1 MLCVLYYHVMEVMI
15 TVAFAVGIVA
25 DQHLV
30 LNQIKSIQL
39 LKGIIVILSFQ
50 LLQMMIPRIASE
62 LVSSSLGTD
71 NSQAP
76 PPIAEA
82 PWAPIT
88 LSLAPDYS
96 RGQLLTTC
104 YIIDNY
110 SPNMLVL
117 DSEDGMGMLAL
128 LTSFLVMLLPPFK

>member
-50 LLQMMIPRIASE
+50 VRFFKEQLCTERLYYF
-62 LVSSSLGTD
+62 
-71 NSQAP
+71 AP
-76 PPIAEA
+76 GI
-82 PWAPIT
+82 
-88 LSLAPDYS
+88 
-96 RGQLLTTC
+96 
-104 YIIDNY
+104 N
-110 SPNMLVL
+110 
-117 DSEDGMGMLAL
+117 
-128 LTSFLVMLLPPFK
+128 F

>member
-1 MLCVLYYHVMEVMI
+1 
-15 TVAFAVGIVA
+15 
-25 DQHLV
+25 
-30 LNQIKSIQL
+30 
-39 LKGIIVILSFQ
+39 
-50 LLQMMIPRIASE
+50 MMIPRIPSE

-71 NSQAP
+71 NSQAVPATAP

-82 PWAPIT
+82 PWAPIM

-110 SPNMLVL
+110 SPNMLFL

-128 LTSFLVMLLPPFK
+128 LTSFLIMLLPPFK